1 MAWEKIEAQV
11 LEWIG
16 KNEDLWDDGDDIEEE
31 VKAMLRESKLPGP
44 ERVSEI
50 MKGHPRRFMELLRLR
65 QPVFMALVA
74 ELREAGLVSQQPQG
88 PKRT

>member
-65 QPVFMALVA
+65 QPVSVDLVV
-74 ELREAGLVSQQPQG
+74 ELREAG
-88 PKRT
+88 